1 MKTVA
6 VVLCGSGYLD
16 GSEIREAVATLWA
29 LSKHPV
35 NVVCFAPDAP
45 QADVVNHLTGEKMKE
60 TRNMLIEAARIT
72 RGKIQ
77 PLTELTKT
85 EYDALIMPG
94 GFGVAK
100 NLSSFAAEGGGG
112 IVHFSELAHDI
123 SAMHKTGMPI
133 GAICVAPAL
142 VALALKDAKI
152 EVTLGE
158 ESGAAEQIRRIGH
171 KHIAKK
177 PNEIHVDRANKI
189 VTTPA
194 YMYDDAPL
202 HEVFE
207 GVGKLVDEV
216 IGMIKD

>member
-35 NVVCFAPDAP
+35 KVVCFAPDAP
-45 QADVVNHLTGEKMKE
+45 QADVINHLTGEKMNE
-60 TRNMLIEAARIT
+60 SRNMLIEAARIT

-77 PLTELTKT
+77 PLSELTKT

-112 IVHFSELAHDI
+112 NVLHKELAHDI

-133 GAICVAPAL
+133 GAICIAPAL
-142 VALALKDAKI
+142 VALALKDANI

-158 ESGAAEQIRRIGH
+158 ESGAAEQIRRMGH
-171 KHIAKK
+171 KHVAKK
-177 PNEIHVDRANKI
+177 PNEIHVDRENKI

-216 IGMIKD
+216 ISMMK

>member
-6 VVLCGSGYLD
+6 VVLSGCGYLD
-16 GSEIREAVATLWA
+16 GSEIREAVAVLCA

-35 NVVCFAPDAP
+35 KVVCFTPDAP
-45 QADVVNHLTGEKMKE
+45 QSDVINHLSGEKMNE
-60 TRNMLIEAARIT
+60 SRNMLIEAARIT

-77 PLTELTKT
+77 PLSELTKT
-85 EYDALIMPG
+85 DYDALIMPG

-100 NLSSFAAEGGGG
+100 NLSSFATEGSGGN
-112 IVHFSELAHDI
+112 VLHKELAHDI

-133 GAICVAPAL
+133 GAICIAPAL

-158 ESGAAEQIRRIGH
+158 ESGAAEQVRRMGH
-171 KHIAKK
+171 THIVKK
-177 PNEIHVDRANKI
+177 ANEIHVDRANKI

-207 GVGKLVDEV
+207 GIGKLVDEV
-216 IGMIKD
+216 IGMIK